1 VLQHKKIVRLGTNES
16 IALDVRIICAT
27 NCDLAALVKEGKFRE
42 DLLYRINTVEITVP
56 PLAERSEDIP
66 LIADHFLHKFSHKY
80 QKPYLQ
86 FSGAI
91 MSYLRK
97 YRWPGNI
104 RELQHALERAVIMCE
119 GREITTEDFGSLQ
132 KQVSTEM
139 VFDHLNLEKLEAW
152 AIRKA
157 IAKHGGNISHAA
169 EELGL
174 SRGALYRRME
184 TYGI

>member
-1 VLQHKKIVRLGTNES
+1 VT
-16 IALDVRIICAT
+16 
-27 NCDLAALVKEGKFRE
+27 EG
-42 DLLYRINTVEITVP
+42 
-56 PLAERSEDIP
+56 
-66 LIADHFLHKFSHKY
+66 
-80 QKPYLQ
+80 
-86 FSGAI
+86 
-91 MSYLRK
+91 
-97 YRWPGNI
+97 
-104 RELQHALERAVIMCE
+104 
-119 GREITTEDFGSLQ
+119 DFGALQ
-132 KQVSTEM
+132 KSNASDI